1 MDVFIIFSL
10 LLVYLFIK
18 IARWSKLNKKDKKDA
33 AVDNLK
39 KVPVA
44 CLSLMF
50 FIVAFIVFMI
60 GMYMKG
66 MGFDENVILYFIA
79 SGILFVIGIIIVV

>member
-1 MDVFIIFSL
+1 MEVFIIFLL

-18 IARWSKLNKKDKKDA
+18 IARWSKLNKEDKQET
-33 AVDNLK
+33 AVTNFK

-50 FIVAFIVFMI
+50 FIIAFIVFMI
-60 GMYMKG
+60 GMYNHG
-66 MGFDENVILYFIA
+66 MGFHENVTQYFIA